1 MNIFS
6 NTLFFA
12 VGIHVYSQVRAA
24 KYNDIINL
32 RKWKQ
37 TKFMARIHTTNRAG
51 LSTRA
56 QLLIESAKQSNN
68 PYDMIRD

>member
-24 KYNDIINL
+24 KYSDIINL
-32 RKWKQ
+32 RK
-37 TKFMARIHTTNRAG
+37 
-51 LSTRA
+51 
-56 QLLIESAKQSNN
+56 
-68 PYDMIRD
+68 